1 MAELRKRYYNGIQI
15 VDVLN
20 RHIDRPETI
29 MNCLNNFSN
38 LEVDDAV
45 EVVRCRDCEFWDME
59 LGGEMRYCA
68 ASGSSWRADE
78 FCSDGERREECH
90 GE

>member
-1 MAELRKRYYNGIQI
+1 MVELRKRYYNGIQI

-20 RHIDRPETI
+20 KHIDRPETI

-45 EVVRCRDCEFWDME
+45 EVVRCKDCKHWHDPDENKWGACYE
-59 LGGEMRYCA
+59 WGGYSQENDYC
-68 ASGSSWRADE
+68 SW
-78 FCSDGERREECH
+78 GERREDDGIH
-90 GE
+90 

>member
-29 MNCLNNFSN
+29 MNCLNDFSN

-45 EVVRCRDCEFWDME
+45 EVVRCKNCKHWAMH
-59 LGGEMRYCA
+59 
-68 ASGSSWRADE
+68 SWCSRLAPFDKVYMGADD
-78 FCSDGERREECH
+78 FCSRGERREE
-90 GE
+90 